1 MVHDVEHPP
10 GNQALAAGPSAP
22 AVDGAGHT
30 EKAALSQGDRSRGS
44 WGVAEPDNS
53 QPLRWQVVG
62 VIVAAV
68 TYLAVDAMHKYTTAA
83 DASPLLAVVIG
94 PLVGMDAAAFGIK
107 LSADAGVTTASATQ
121 EVVRRVDSSGRG
133 CSRSPEW
140 ALKSRAG
147 PVDAAACRLRLHPR
161 LIRRRMA
168 ALSPC
173 CRSCA
178 RAACSSDW
186 PSLSLDWCS
195 SSRTF

>member
-1 MVHDVEHPP
+1 MWSTRPATRRWPP
-10 GNQALAAGPSAP
+10 GRLRLLLTGPVTP
-22 AVDGAGHT
+22 K
-30 EKAALSQGDRSRGS
+30 KAALSQGDRSRGS

-68 TYLAVDAMHKYTTAA
+68 TYMAVDAMHKYTTAA

-133 CSRSPEW
+133 CSRV
-140 ALKSRAG
+140 A
-147 PVDAAACRLRLHPR
+147 
-161 LIRRRMA
+161 
-168 ALSPC
+168 
-173 CRSCA
+173 
-178 RAACSSDW
+178 
-186 PSLSLDWCS
+186 
-195 SSRTF
+195 